1 MSELDINVHGALT
14 ALVLVDVVFT
24 LVTTGALNLDTQLGE
39 ESGDVFHEFDGLLPS
54 ADVLVDLV
62 EQVVQATAGELQRTL
77 VVGTIVRVCVA
88 IVVKLIPWTVV
99 SSVERTGVGSVVTG
113 VLNCWLLWVNIA

>member
-39 ESGDVFHEFDGLLPS
+39 ESGDVVHEFDGLLPS

-88 IVVKLIPWTVV
+88 IVVKLIPWAVV
-99 SSVERTGVGSVVTG
+99 SSVERTRVGSVVTG